1 MYFFE
6 IVLGIF
12 CLSVVVL
19 IHETG
24 HYISARFRGIKILT
38 FSIGFGPR
46 LFGVTLRGTDF
57 RVSLIPLGGYCRF
70 YGDSEFQKY
79 IRENREPDSF
89 SPDSFYGAKPLSRII
104 VSLWGPLANI
114 IFSLVL
120 FFFIA
125 WTGYEELYSEP
136 RILLASNWNDD
147 GKVWPADEAGL
158 EDGDYILSINGE
170 FIKRFSDLRNHY
182 ANMPGKEIELEI
194 SRNSENFRVTAI
206 PDGEKKAAVLGI
218 LNWLEPVI
226 EEVNRDSPADR
237 AGLSSNDKILSLN
250 EHEVQHTVAL
260 AYLLRRFAGSQVE
273 IEVERNGSIETML
286 LDIPENKK
294 EIGLTFRYLKSRSD
308 KLTPLQAMAKSFDRT
323 WFVISSTFNNLKM
336 LFKGSSFNNSIL
348 GPIRLI
354 SDTGTIVARG
364 FKRGFESGLLWASE
378 LMALISLSLAIL
390 NLLPV
395 PVLDGGQISIFTL
408 EFLTRKSIKVK
419 TIYRY
424 QLIGTIIIMLIAFA
438 AITGDLIYILGG

>member
-1 MYFFE
+1 MLE
-6 IVLGIF
+6 IIPGIF

-24 HYISARFRGIKILT
+24 HYIAARFRGIKVLT

-46 LFGVTLRGTDF
+46 LFGVKFRGTDF
-57 RVSLIPLGGYCRF
+57 RFSLIPLGGYCRF

-79 IRENREPDSF
+79 VRENREPDSF

-136 RILLASNWNDD
+136 RILLASNWNND

-158 EDGDYILSINGE
+158 QDGDYILSINGE
-170 FIKRFSDLRNHY
+170 SIQRFSDLRNHY
-182 ANMPGKEIELEI
+182 ENMSGKEIELGI
-194 SRNSENFRVTAI
+194 SRGSENFRVTAI
-206 PDGEKKAAVLGI
+206 PDGEEKSAVLGI

-226 EEVNRDSPADR
+226 EEVKRNSPADR
-237 AGLSSNDKILSLN
+237 AGLISNDKILSLN
-250 EHEVQHTVAL
+250 KHDVQHTVAL
-260 AYLLRRFAGSQVE
+260 SYLLRKFAGSQVE
-273 IEVERNGSIETML
+273 IEVERNGSIETMP

-294 EIGLTFRYLKSRSD
+294 KIGLTFRYLKSRSER
-308 KLTPLQAMAKSFDRT
+308 LTPLQAMVKSFNRT
-323 WFVISSTFNNLKM
+323 WSVISSTLNNLKM

-364 FKRGFESGLLWASE
+364 FKRGFEAGLLWSSE